1 METVGDVGA
10 GHTLG
15 RYELLIP
22 LASGGMASVW
32 AARLKG
38 PRGFQKIVAVK
49 LMLAELSDDPN
60 FEKMFLDEAE
70 LASRIKHPN
79 VVEIVDLG
87 EQDGVLYQVMEWVDG
102 EPLSH
107 LIRELRDSGGVPL
120 PVARGIVVQAC
131 AGLQAAHELTGPD
144 GAPVGLV
151 HRDVSPQN
159 LLLGYDGNLKVV
171 DFGVAKA
178 ESNRQQTVVGQMKGK
193 APYMAP
199 EQALGEKVD
208 RRTDVFALG
217 IVLFQLLTGKH
228 PFRAENDLATLRR
241 IVGKDAAPRARQAA
255 AHVPEELDDIIARAL
270 EKKPEARFASMV
282 ELARA
287 VEAQGLVANKDQVA
301 EWIDERLG
309 GRGEKRR
316 AAIRNAVRIAD
327 ERHLGLPATGERKQG
342 QALARRHPPS
352 DPGSALSTPPPSIGG
367 KTMVATPQAREDAR
381 RAAARTEPKPGGT
394 PSDGGHRGAA
404 PDPTA
409 DLERLA
415 RPWAR
420 PPRETSTVTAV
431 IIVGFLAAIAVGLY
445 MWETERREV
454 DVPGAPAAR

>member
-1 METVGDVGA
+1 VETVGDVGA

-120 PVARGIVVQAC
+120 PIARGIVIQAC
-131 AGLQAAHELTGPD
+131 AGLQAAHELTGAD

-159 LLLGYDGNLKVV
+159 LLLGYDGILKVV

-217 IVLFQLLTGKH
+217 IVFFQLLTGKH

-241 IVGKDAAPRARQAA
+241 IVGKDPAPRARQAA
-255 AHVPEELDDIIARAL
+255 AYVPEEIDALIARAL
-270 EKKPEARFASMV
+270 EKKQDARFASMV
-282 ELARA
+282 ELAKA
-287 VEAQGLVANKDQVA
+287 VEVVSGPVANKDQLA
-301 EWIDERLG
+301 DWIEERLG

-327 ERHLGLPATGERKQG
+327 ERQTGAPAIIERAETRAAARKQ
-342 QALARRHPPS
+342 PPS
-352 DPGSALSTPPPSIGG
+352 DPVRPQSAPPLSAGG
-367 KTMVATPQAREDAR
+367 KTVAATPAAREEAR
-381 RAAARTEPKPGGT
+381 KATARTEPKRETT
-394 PSDGGHRGAA
+394 PSNGRGRATAA
-404 PDPTA
+404 DPTA

-415 RPWAR
+415 RHDAQ
-420 PPRETSTVTAV
+420 PRDTSTMTAV
-431 IIVGFLAAIAVGLY
+431 VIVCVLAATAVGLY
-445 MWETERREV
+445 LWETERREV
-454 DVPGAPAAR
+454 DVPSAPAGQ